1 MCWRLGTAQ
10 SALSLFFVMVYSS
23 HHQVLRCPSSH
34 LSAITCHLSFAHDC
48 ELSYHSELLLVVAGR
63 VEGEQRAVVTDLALP
78 VSVEIVRHHVDHVH
92 MPARGNTTIRFL
104 GHSEVWLS

>member
-1 MCWRLGTAQ
+1 MLFPYFSLGFITLTITFCVAPRHTCQ
-10 SALSLFFVMVYSS
+10 LSPVTCLSLTTVS
-23 HHQVLRCPSSH
+23 
-34 LSAITCHLSFAHDC
+34 

-63 VEGEQRAVVTDLALP
+63 VEWEQRAVVTDLALP